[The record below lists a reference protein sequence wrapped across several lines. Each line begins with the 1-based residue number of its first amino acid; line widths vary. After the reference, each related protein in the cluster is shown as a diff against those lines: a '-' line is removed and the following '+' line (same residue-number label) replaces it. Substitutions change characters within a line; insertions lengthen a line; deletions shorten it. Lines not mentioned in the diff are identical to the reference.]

1 MLQVSSMT
9 KIFLLAPTQ
18 EIYEQAKK
26 LKKSPYPMIEIHQG
40 LIQDAVATANQKS
53 HKTEMIFISR
63 GRTSAALRNS
73 FPNNTVID
81 IAITPYDILRG
92 LLQAKKQG
100 KKIALLA
107 FSEMLG
113 IFEEFQT
120 LLEIDLAVFYLENEG
135 DANQKVDELIL
146 SGFEVIIGGETTR
159 KATSNKPIAFIQ
171 IETGEEAIKQS
182 IEYALQIG
190 KIRSFEQTKTKL
202 LETLSQHTS
211 DSLILLDPDLKIT
224 LANPNFYEQISLPES
239 EVLGKSIHEIWPGL
253 KLQNSLKSKKNS
265 YSEIIQ
271 FKGMD
276 VLCNKIFVW
285 NKKSLIGLV
294 ISFQEVVKIQKM
306 ESKLRR
312 SLYTSENKVDQTF
325 DDILGSSPV
334 IQQTIQIAKKLAL
347 SNSPI
352 IITGETGVGKKLFAQ
367 SIHHYS
373 KRSTA
378 PFLQIKCSAL
388 NGENFSKEL
397 LGQIEN
403 NKSHGKPG
411 AFEIA
416 HKGTLFLEEISEL
429 DWNAQG
435 KLLLILQKKIVSR
448 LGGTS
453 PLPIDVRLIASTTKD
468 INNQIKQGLFRA
480 HLFYHLN
487 VLHLHVP
494 SLKSRR
500 EDISIISKE
509 ILKKSA
515 QSTHPLSFSEETL
528 WALQK
533 HHWQGNVKELSNII
547 ERLAITTPHETI
559 TYHHFSEAIQQDFA
573 PPSPA
578 IKELIQQDQIEL
590 LRNAIKEAKGNYGV
604 AAKKL
609 GINRSTLWRRMKKYG
624 LK

>member
-1 MLQVSSMT
+1 MAT
-9 KIFLLAPTQ
+9 IFLFAPTQ
-18 EIYEQAKK
+18 EIYVQAKK
-26 LKKSPYPMIEIHQG
+26 LKKSLYPVIEIHQG
-40 LIQDAVATANQKS
+40 LIQDAVNAVSQKS
-53 HKTEMIFISR
+53 HKNEMIFISR
-63 GRTSAALRNS
+63 GRTSAALRDA
-73 FPNNTVID
+73 FPDITVID
-81 IAITPYDILRG
+81 IAITTYDILRA
-92 LLQAKKQG
+92 LNQAKKQG

-113 IFEEFQT
+113 IFEEFQA
-120 LLEIDLAVFYLENEG
+120 LLEIDLSVSYLENET
-135 DANQKVDELIL
+135 DANQKVDELIA
-146 SGFEVIIGGETTR
+146 SGFEVIVGGETTR
-159 KATSNKPIAFIQ
+159 KATCDKPVSFIQ

-182 IEYALQIG
+182 INYAIQID
-190 KIRSFEQTKTKL
+190 KIRSFEQTKIKL

-211 DSLILLDPDLKIT
+211 DSLILVDPALKIT
-224 LANPNFYEQISLPES
+224 LGNPNFYKQISLPES
-239 EVLGKSIHEIWPGL
+239 EVLGKSMDEIWPEL
-253 KLQNSLKSKKNS
+253 RLRNSLKNKKNS
-265 YSEIIQ
+265 YNEITQ
-271 FKGMD
+271 FQGID
-276 VLCNKIFVW
+276 VLCNKIFIW

-312 SLYTSENKVDQTF
+312 SLYTSENKVQQTF
-325 DDILGSSPV
+325 DDILGSST
-334 IQQTIQIAKKLAL
+334 IIKQTIQTAKKLAL
-347 SNSPI
+347 SDSPI

-373 KRSTA
+373 KRSSA

-388 NGENFSKEL
+388 NEGIFSKEL

-403 NKSHGKPG
+403 DKFTGKPG

-435 KLLLILQKKIVSR
+435 KLLLILQQKRVSR
-448 LGGTS
+448 LGGHS
-453 PLPIDVRLIASTTKD
+453 SLPIDVRIIASTTKD

-480 HLFYHLN
+480 DLFYHLN

-494 SLKSRR
+494 SLKNRR
-500 EDISIISKE
+500 EDISIISKA
-509 ILKKSA
+509 ILKKSVH
-515 QSTHPLSFSEETL
+515 STHPLSFDEEAL

-547 ERLAITTPHETI
+547 ERLAITTPHEII
-559 TYHHFSEAIQQDFA
+559 TYNHFCEAIQQDFA
-573 PPSPA
+573 PFIPV
-578 IKELIQQDQIEL
+578 IKELIKQDQIEL
-590 LRNAIKEAKGNYGV
+590 LRNAIKDSKGNYGV

-609 GINRSTLWRRMKKYG
+609 GINRSTLWRRMKRYG